1 MKKYYLLL
9 FCNLILASLNAQ
21 QLNDECGT
29 ATFLGTISEYCSG
42 ETEFNNNLAT
52 ESADVRPA
60 CWSDSSRDVWFTF
73 IPTQPAALVT
83 IFGMEATGDGK
94 LNDPAI
100 AIYQGPCNNL
110 TELACQERDA
120 GVNIIEQFVDNLI
133 IGEIYYLRVNAR
145 LGGIGNF
152 QLCVETFIPVPTP
165 ESDCPDAVVLC
176 DKTPFLVESLQ
187 GFGIEELASVPN
199 ACFNGNGP
207 LTESSSSWYKWT
219 CEDSGSLTFTLTP
232 NNNPPGAESDDLD
245 FLLFRLPGGLDDCN
259 NKELV
264 RCMLSGA
271 NTGPGTTFADW
282 ENCNGPTGLMIG
294 DGDTEE
300 FNGCQND
307 IGNNN
312 FVEAIDMISGESY
325 ALIIM
330 NFTDSGQGF
339 EIEFGGTG
347 TFVGPDPD
355 FEATLPTVEQIFECD
370 KTILFEDLSS
380 SETDPIV
387 EWVWNFGVGAD
398 IPVAVG
404 PGPHSIIYESFGSKT
419 VALTVTS
426 SRGCQVTKIIDLEVE
441 PCCADISTLGIE
453 AFPTDIDCAG
463 EQTGELELTGI
474 QGDPQYLY
482 SVNGGQFLP
491 NALYNG
497 LPAGEYTITVQDIKG
512 CEETTIV
519 TILEPPP
526 IIITTSGN
534 QEIDLGTSTDI
545 SASATDGTGTLTYMW
560 IPCDEGLSC
569 CDCPDPEVF
578 PSDDVNV
585 YTVIVTDENNC
596 EVRQDL
602 TITTIFEP
610 TFFAPNIFSPN
621 GDGVNEFFNAFAG
634 IEAEPTF
641 ELSVFDR
648 WGNMVYENNAL
659 AFNDI
664 NIGWDG
670 RFNNRDATEGVYTW
684 LATVTYINNQI
695 INYTGDVTVVRE

>member
-9 FCNLILASLNAQ
+9 FCSLLLGSLQAQ

-29 ATFLGTISEYCSG
+29 ATFLGTISDYCSG

-52 ESADVRPA
+52 ESPEPRAS
-60 CWSDSSRDVWFTF
+60 CWSDAANDVWFTF
-73 IPTQPAALVT
+73 IPTQPAALVS
-83 IFGMEATGDGK
+83 IFGLEVAGDGK

-110 TELACQERDA
+110 VEQACQERDA
-120 GVNIIEQFVDNLI
+120 GVNIIEQFVDNLV
-133 IGEIYYLRVNAR
+133 IGELYYLRVNGR
-145 LGGIGNF
+145 LGNRGTF
-152 QLCVETFIPVPTP
+152 QLCIETFIPVPAP
-165 ESDCPDAVVLC
+165 ESDCPEAVVLC

-187 GFGIEELASVPN
+187 GFGVEELATVPN
-199 ACFNGNGP
+199 VCFNGNGP

-219 CEDSGSLTFTLTP
+219 CEDPGTLTFTLTP

-271 NTGPGTTFADW
+271 NVGSPFADW

-307 IGNNN
+307 VGNNN
-312 FVEAIDMISGESY
+312 FVEAIDMVSGESY

-347 TFVGPDPD
+347 TFVGPEPD
-355 FEATLPTVEQIFECD
+355 FEATLPTAEQVFECD
-370 KTILFEDLSS
+370 KTILFEDLSDS
-380 SETDPIV
+380 ATDPIV

-398 IPVAVG
+398 IPTATG
-404 PGPHSIIYESFGSKT
+404 PGPHSVIYESFGSKT

-426 SRGCQVTKIIDLEVE
+426 SRGCQVTKIIELEVE
-441 PCCADISTLGIE
+441 PCCADVSTLDLA
-453 AFPTDIDCAG
+453 AFPVDIDCAG
-463 EQTGELELTGI
+463 ALTGELTLTGI
-474 QGDPQYLY
+474 DGDPQYLY

-491 NALYNG
+491 NSVYNG
-497 LPAGEYTITVQDIKG
+497 LGAGEYTITVQDIKG

-519 TILEPPP
+519 TITEPPP
-526 IIITTSGN
+526 IVITTSGD
-534 QEIDLGTSTDI
+534 QEIDLGTSTSI
-545 SASATDGTGTLTYMW
+545 SASAVDGTGMLSYMW

-578 PSDDVNV
+578 PSDDINV
-585 YTVIVTDENNC
+585 YTVIVTDENGC

-602 TITTIFEP
+602 TVTTVFDP

-641 ELSVFDR
+641 ELTVFDR
-648 WGNMVYENNAL
+648 WGNMVYLNTAL
-659 AFNDI
+659 PFNDI
-664 NIGWDG
+664 NQGWNG
-670 RFNNRDATEGVYTW
+670 RFDSQPVTEGVYTW
-684 LATVTYINNQI
+684 IATVTYINNDV